1 MFDSLKS
8 VGCGQNSHNLKS
20 WIVEVS
26 NDQQTWEE
34 IDKHDNDSSL
44 NGPNLVATF
53 RTKEKKLFYRFV

>member
-20 WIVEVS
+20 WIIEVS

-44 NGPNLVATF
+44 NGSNLVATF